1 MQRSKGKALVL
12 IILEYLREKMED
24 KRERLLVFKS
34 KERGYKIRGIKI
46 GSVKGG
52 TRLKYKSLEKKQRSL
67 LSNSDF

>member
-1 MQRSKGKALVL
+1 MAL
-12 IILEYLREKMED
+12 IIIGYLWEKIED

-34 KERGYKIRGIKI
+34 KEQEYKITGIKI

-67 LSNSDF
+67 LCNCDF

>member
-1 MQRSKGKALVL
+1 MVL
-12 IILEYLREKMED
+12 IILEYLWLKIED
-24 KRERLLVFKS
+24 KRLLIFKS

-67 LSNSDF
+67 LCNSDF